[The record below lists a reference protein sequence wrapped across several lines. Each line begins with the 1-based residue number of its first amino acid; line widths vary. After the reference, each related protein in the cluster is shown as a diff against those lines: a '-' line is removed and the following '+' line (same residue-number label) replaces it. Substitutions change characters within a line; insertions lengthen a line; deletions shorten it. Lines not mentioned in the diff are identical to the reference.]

1 MTKPTHK
8 MEVEYDHEDPAGS
21 GGLLMVLM
29 CLVRRTEMGSVTV
42 TPAELQAAKG
52 QFQFYQEDDGSLT
65 VTSAPGED
73 CESH

>member
-1 MTKPTHK
+1 MTEPTPK
-8 MEVEYDHEDPAGS
+8 VEVEYDPENPAGS

-29 CLVRRTEMGSVTV
+29 CLVRRTDMGSVTV

-65 VTSAPGED
+65 VTSAPGEGH
-73 CESH
+73 EQH